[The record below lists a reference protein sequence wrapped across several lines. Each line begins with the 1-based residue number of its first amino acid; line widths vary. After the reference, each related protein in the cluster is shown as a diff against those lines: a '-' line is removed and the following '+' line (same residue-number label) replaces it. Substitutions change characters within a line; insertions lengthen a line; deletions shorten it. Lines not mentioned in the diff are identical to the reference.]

1 MSDLKSRVFMVKDF
15 VRIQDL
21 VAEYTGLGKEQ
32 NGKFMVRCP
41 FHMENNPSM
50 VVRIHNKT
58 FKCYA
63 CGVAGDVFG
72 FVMEMTGCSFYEA
85 LTSLEARAGILP
97 PTQYNSSAK
106 PFTPKSKSAANTLP
120 SNSCSS
126 APNTLPSNPGDSS
139 SGLTAS
145 FGSDSSG
152 NSTAVTSS
160 TEVISSS
167 SSGSYISDSNTADGI
182 FDTTASSDGATSS
195 PSPSGNPASG
205 SSSNTADGTALTPG
219 GASDG
224 TLFGFGDAKRVAI
237 KEELSRVMLIE
248 LNTEFLKVLGGYD
261 PQCEGL
267 LKVYVDFEVGVSPW
281 HWSYRG
287 DKLFKGMLDR
297 VVFPL
302 RDVQGVLVGFS
313 ARHKSALP
321 PPDGWGKGC
330 PKYINSA
337 GSALFKKRELLYG
350 LHRTAP
356 AIRLRG
362 FAFLVEGYK
371 DVLAMVAA
379 GFGNTAGLCGLEIT
393 EGHLDLLAGLCTRV
407 VLLTD
412 GDVRGQAA
420 VPKFEG
426 LLKGAGF
433 GVLSLSLPE
442 GEDPDSLFRQL
453 GAEGLRTLIESLLC
467 PPRLL
472 SPVLPTSN
480 SISEDSILLSV
491 SDKLISPHPVPDFR
505 TEEVVLPCLEQVK
518 PSPTTVSEPSL
529 AEAKTSF
536 GGAESLPTAVLE
548 TSLTDTKLSF
558 DGAESSPVEVS
569 ESSLTDTI
577 SSFDGTMSGSPE
589 VKPTGGEGENSGI
602 PNVAGE
608 DTAEVEPAA
617 VSEEDLLIRD
627 VDSLVASLAYV
638 ARPTEKQRMI
648 ARLSTLREQLVKVSA
663 HLNRPPSVL

>member
-41 FHMENNPSM
+41 FHGENNPSM

-85 LTSLEARAGILP
+85 LTSLEARAGITP

-106 PFTPKSKSAANTLP
+106 PFTPKSKSDDNSLP
-120 SNSCSS
+120 SNSGSS
-126 APNTLPSNPGDSS
+126 AANTLPSNPGDSS

-167 SSGSYISDSNTADGI
+167 SSGSSASTSDSNTAD
-182 FDTTASSDGATSS
+182 T
-195 PSPSGNPASG
+195 
-205 SSSNTADGTALTPG
+205 TALTPG

-248 LNTEFLKVLGGYD
+248 LNTEFLKGLGGYD

-287 DKLFKGMLDR
+287 DKFFKGMLDR

-472 SPVLPTSN
+472 SPVLPPSN
-480 SISEDSILLSV
+480 SMSEESILLSV

-505 TEEVVLPCLEQVK
+505 IEEVVLPYSEQE
-518 PSPTTVSEPSL
+518 EP
-529 AEAKTSF
+529 SF
-536 GGAESLPTAVLE
+536 GGAESLPM
-548 TSLTDTKLSF
+548 
-558 DGAESSPVEVS
+558 EVS
-569 ESSLTDTI
+569 EPSLAKAK
-577 SSFDGTMSGSPE
+577 SSFDGIESSPTE

-648 ARLSTLREQLVKVSA
+648 ARLSSLRERLVKVSA

>member
-41 FHMENNPSM
+41 FHGENNPSM
-50 VVRIHNKT
+50 VVRIHKKS

-85 LTSLEARAGILP
+85 LTSLEARAGISP

-120 SNSCSS
+120 SNSRSS
-126 APNTLPSNPGDSS
+126 DPKPAATSLPPNGSASS

-145 FGSDSSG
+145 GSPA
-152 NSTAVTSS
+152 ST
-160 TEVISSS
+160 
-167 SSGSYISDSNTADGI
+167 SDSNTGDAI
-182 FDTTASSDGATSS
+182 TDTTASSDGATSS

-205 SSSNTADGTALTPG
+205 SSSNAGDATSLTPG

-224 TLFGFGDAKRVAI
+224 TLFGFGGVKKEVK
-237 KEELSRVMLIE
+237 KEEGLSRVMLIE
-248 LNTEFLKVLGGYD
+248 LNTDFLKGLGGYD

-302 RDVQGVLVGFS
+302 RDAQGVLVGFS

-321 PPDGWGKGC
+321 PPDGWGRGC

-350 LHRTAP
+350 LHRTAK

-433 GVLSLSLPE
+433 GVLSLSLPD

-472 SPVLPTSN
+472 SPVLPPSN
-480 SISEDSILLSV
+480 SMPEESILLSV
-491 SDKLISPHPVPDFR
+491 SDKIISPHPESYFR
-505 TEEVVLPCLEQVK
+505 TEEVVLPCSEQEK
-518 PSPTTVSEPSL
+518 SS
-529 AEAKTSF
+529 
-536 GGAESLPTAVLE
+536 PTAVSE
-548 TSLTDTKLSF
+548 TSLVDTKSSF
-558 DGAESSPVEVS
+558 DGAKSIPAEVS
-569 ESSLTDTI
+569 ESSLAEAKL
-577 SSFDGTMSGSPE
+577 SFDGTVSGSPE
-589 VKPTGGEGENSGI
+589 VKPSGCDAENSGV
-602 PNVAGE
+602 PNAAGE

-663 HLNRPPSVL
+663 LLNRPPSVL

>member
-126 APNTLPSNPGDSS
+126 APTSPPNGSASS

-145 FGSDSSG
+145 GSPA
-152 NSTAVTSS
+152 ST
-160 TEVISSS
+160 
-167 SSGSYISDSNTADGI
+167 SDSNTGDAI
-182 FDTTASSDGATSS
+182 TDTTASSDGATSS

-205 SSSNTADGTALTPG
+205 SSSNAGDATSLTPG

-224 TLFGFGDAKRVAI
+224 TLFGFGGVKKEVK
-237 KEELSRVMLIE
+237 KEEGLSRVMLIE

-302 RDVQGVLVGFS
+302 RDAQGVLVGFS

-472 SPVLPTSN
+472 SPVLPPSN
-480 SISEDSILLSV
+480 SMSEESILLSV

-505 TEEVVLPCLEQVK
+505 IEEVVLPYSEQEE
-518 PSPTTVSEPSL
+518 PSFGGTESLPMEVSEPSL
-529 AEAKTSF
+529 AKA
-536 GGAESLPTAVLE
+536 
-548 TSLTDTKLSF
+548 KLSF
-558 DGAESSPVEVS
+558 DGAKSIPAEVS
-569 ESSLTDTI
+569 ESSLAEAKL
-577 SSFDGTMSGSPE
+577 SFDWIESS
-589 VKPTGGEGENSGI
+589 
-602 PNVAGE
+602 
-608 DTAEVEPAA
+608 PAA

-638 ARPTEKQRMI
+638 VRPTEKQRMI
-648 ARLSTLREQLVKVSA
+648 ARLSSLRERLVKVSVL
-663 HLNRPPSVL
+663 LNRPPSVL

>member
-1 MSDLKSRVFMVKDF
+1 
-15 VRIQDL
+15 
-21 VAEYTGLGKEQ
+21 
-32 NGKFMVRCP
+32 
-41 FHMENNPSM
+41 MENNPSM

-63 CGVAGDVFG
+63 CGVSGDVFC

-85 LTSLEARAGILP
+85 LTSLEARAGISP

-120 SNSCSS
+120 SNS
-126 APNTLPSNPGDSS
+126 GDSS

-145 FGSDSSG
+145 FGSDSSA
-152 NSTAVTSS
+152 NSTAVKSP

-167 SSGSYISDSNTADGI
+167 SSGSS
-182 FDTTASSDGATSS
+182 AST
-195 PSPSGNPASG
+195 

-224 TLFGFGDAKRVAI
+224 TLFGFGGVKKEVK
-237 KEELSRVMLIE
+237 KEEGLSRVMLIE
-248 LNTEFLKVLGGYD
+248 LNTEFLKGLGGYD

-302 RDVQGVLVGFS
+302 RDAQGVLVGFS

-350 LHRTAP
+350 LHRTAK

-433 GVLSLSLPE
+433 GVLSLSLPD

-472 SPVLPTSN
+472 SPVLPPS
-480 SISEDSILLSV
+480 SSMSEESILLSV
-491 SDKLISPHPVPDFR
+491 SDKLISPLPESYFR
-505 TEEVVLPCLEQVK
+505 TEEVVLPCSEHEK
-518 PSPTTVSEPSL
+518 SSPTAVSEPYL
-529 AEAKTSF
+529 AEAKS
-536 GGAESLPTAVLE
+536 
-548 TSLTDTKLSF
+548 SF
-558 DGAESSPVEVS
+558 DGAKSIPAEVS
-569 ESSLTDTI
+569 ESSLAEAKL
-577 SSFDGTMSGSPE
+577 SFDGTVSGSPE
-589 VKPTGGEGENSGI
+589 VKPSGCDAENSGV
-602 PNVAGE
+602 PNAAGE
-608 DTAEVEPAA
+608 DTAEVESAA

-663 HLNRPPSVL
+663 LLNRPPSVL

>member
-63 CGVAGDVFG
+63 CGVSGDVFG

-85 LTSLEARAGILP
+85 LTSLEARAGISP

-120 SNSCSS
+120 SNS
-126 APNTLPSNPGDSS
+126 GDSS

-145 FGSDSSG
+145 FGSDSSA
-152 NSTAVTSS
+152 NSTAVKSP

-167 SSGSYISDSNTADGI
+167 SSGSSISDSNTSDGI
-182 FDTTASSDGATSS
+182 SVTTAFPDGASC
-195 PSPSGNPASG
+195 GV
-205 SSSNTADGTALTPG
+205 LPG
-219 GASDG
+219 FEG
-224 TLFGFGDAKRVAI
+224 AKRVV
-237 KEELSRVMLIE
+237 KKEEELSRVMLIE
-248 LNTEFLKVLGGYD
+248 LNTEFLKGLGGYD

-302 RDVQGVLVGFS
+302 RDAQGVLVGFS

-350 LHRTAP
+350 LHRTAK

-472 SPVLPTSN
+472 SPVLSPS
-480 SISEDSILLSV
+480 SSMSEESILLSV
-491 SDKLISPHPVPDFR
+491 SDKLISPLPESYFR
-505 TEEVVLPCLEQVK
+505 TEEVVLPCSEQEK
-518 PSPTTVSEPSL
+518 SSPTAVSDPYL
-529 AEAKTSF
+529 AEAKS
-536 GGAESLPTAVLE
+536 
-548 TSLTDTKLSF
+548 SF
-558 DGAESSPVEVS
+558 DGAKSIPAEVS
-569 ESSLTDTI
+569 ESSLAEAKL
-577 SSFDGTMSGSPE
+577 SFDGIESS
-589 VKPTGGEGENSGI
+589 
-602 PNVAGE
+602 
-608 DTAEVEPAA
+608 PAA

-663 HLNRPPSVL
+663 LLNRPPSVL

>member
-1 MSDLKSRVFMVKDF
+1 MSDLKSRASKVKDT

-21 VAEYTGLGKEQ
+21 VAEYTGLGREQ

-63 CGVAGDVFG
+63 CGVSGDVFG
-72 FVMEMTGCSFYEA
+72 FVMEKTGCSFYEA
-85 LTSLEARAGILP
+85 LTSLEASAGISP
-97 PTQYNSSAK
+97 PAQYNSSAK
-106 PFTPKSKSAANTLP
+106 PLTPKSKSAANVLT
-120 SNSCSS
+120 SNSSDS
-126 APNTLPSNPGDSS
+126 SS

-145 FGSDSSG
+145 G
-152 NSTAVTSS
+152 SS
-160 TEVISSS
+160 TST
-167 SSGSYISDSNTADGI
+167 SDSNAADAI
-182 FDTTASSDGATSS
+182 ADTSASSDGATSS

-205 SSSNTADGTALTPG
+205 SSSNAADATSLTPG

-224 TLFGFGDAKRVAI
+224 TLFGFGGVKKEVK
-237 KEELSRVMLIE
+237 KEEGLSRVMLIE
-248 LNTEFLKVLGGYD
+248 LNTEFLKGLGGYD

-267 LKVYVDFEVGVSPW
+267 MKVYVDFEVGVSPW

-302 RDVQGVLVGFS
+302 RDAQGVLVGFS

-350 LHRTAP
+350 LHRTAK

-433 GVLSLSLPE
+433 GVLSLSLPD

-472 SPVLPTSN
+472 SPVLPPSN
-480 SISEDSILLSV
+480 SMSEDSVLLSV
-491 SDKLISPHPVPDFR
+491 SDKLISPLPVPDFR
-505 TEEVVLPCLEQVK
+505 TEEVVLPYIKDMK
-518 PSPTTVSEPSL
+518 P
-529 AEAKTSF
+529 
-536 GGAESLPTAVLE
+536 
-548 TSLTDTKLSF
+548 SF
-558 DGAESSPVEVS
+558 DGAKSSP
-569 ESSLTDTI
+569 
-577 SSFDGTMSGSPE
+577 
-589 VKPTGGEGENSGI
+589 
-602 PNVAGE
+602 A
-608 DTAEVEPAA
+608 AVEPAA

-663 HLNRPPSVL
+663 LLNRPPSVL

>member
-41 FHMENNPSM
+41 FHGENNPSM
-50 VVRIHNKT
+50 VVRIHKKS

-85 LTSLEARAGILP
+85 LTSLEARAGISP

-106 PFTPKSKSAANTLP
+106 PFTPKSKSAANALP
-120 SNSCSS
+120 SNS
-126 APNTLPSNPGDSS
+126 GDSS

-145 FGSDSSG
+145 FGSDSSA
-152 NSTAVTSS
+152 NSTAVKSP

-167 SSGSYISDSNTADGI
+167 SSGSSTSDSNTSDDI
-182 FDTTASSDGATSS
+182 SVTTASSDGATSS

-205 SSSNTADGTALTPG
+205 SSSNAGDATSLTPG

-224 TLFGFGDAKRVAI
+224 TLFGFGGVKKEVK
-237 KEELSRVMLIE
+237 KEEGLSRVMLIE
-248 LNTEFLKVLGGYD
+248 LNTDFLKVLGGYD

-302 RDVQGVLVGFS
+302 RDAQGVLVGFS

-350 LHRTAP
+350 LHRTAK

-472 SPVLPTSN
+472 SPVLPPSD
-480 SISEDSILLSV
+480 SMSEDSILLSV
-491 SDKLISPHPVPDFR
+491 SDKLISPLPESDFR
-505 TEEVVLPCLEQVK
+505 TEEVVLPYSEQEK
-518 PSPTTVSEPSL
+518 SSPTAVSEPYL
-529 AEAKTSF
+529 AEAKS
-536 GGAESLPTAVLE
+536 
-548 TSLTDTKLSF
+548 SF
-558 DGAESSPVEVS
+558 DGAKSIPAEVS
-569 ESSLTDTI
+569 ESSLAEAKL
-577 SSFDGTMSGSPE
+577 SFDGIESS
-589 VKPTGGEGENSGI
+589 
-602 PNVAGE
+602 
-608 DTAEVEPAA
+608 PAA

>member
-1 MSDLKSRVFMVKDF
+1 MKDC

-21 VAEYTGLGKEQ
+21 VAEYTGLGREQ

-63 CGVAGDVFG
+63 CGVSGDVFG

-85 LTSLEARAGILP
+85 LTSLEASAGITP
-97 PTQYNSSAK
+97 PAKYNSSEK
-106 PFTPKSKSAANTLP
+106 PLTPKSKFAANVLP
-120 SNSCSS
+120 S
-126 APNTLPSNPGDSS
+126 
-139 SGLTAS
+139 
-145 FGSDSSG
+145 
-152 NSTAVTSS
+152 STA
-160 TEVISSS
+160 
-167 SSGSYISDSNTADGI
+167 D
-182 FDTTASSDGATSS
+182 ATS
-195 PSPSGNPASG
+195 
-205 SSSNTADGTALTPG
+205 LTPG

-224 TLFGFGDAKRVAI
+224 TLFGFGGVKKEV
-237 KEELSRVMLIE
+237 KKEEELSRVMLIE
-248 LNTEFLKVLGGYD
+248 LNTEFLKVLGAYD

-267 LKVYVDFEVGVSPW
+267 MKVYMNFEVGVSPW

-302 RDVQGVLVGFS
+302 RDAQGVLVGFS

-350 LHRTAP
+350 LHRTAK

-412 GDVRGQAA
+412 GDGPGQAA

-433 GVLSLSLPE
+433 GVLSLSLPD

-472 SPVLPTSN
+472 SPVLSC
-480 SISEDSILLSV
+480 S
-491 SDKLISPHPVPDFR
+491 
-505 TEEVVLPCLEQVK
+505 EQVK
-518 PSPTTVSEPSL
+518 PSPEEV
-529 AEAKTSF
+529 
-536 GGAESLPTAVLE
+536 
-548 TSLTDTKLSF
+548 
-558 DGAESSPVEVS
+558 ESSP
-569 ESSLTDTI
+569 
-577 SSFDGTMSGSPE
+577 
-589 VKPTGGEGENSGI
+589 
-602 PNVAGE
+602 A
-608 DTAEVEPAA
+608 AVEPAA

-663 HLNRPPSVL
+663 LLNRPPSVL

>member
-41 FHMENNPSM
+41 FHGENNPSM
-50 VVRIHNKT
+50 VVRIHKKS

-85 LTSLEARAGILP
+85 LTSLEARAGISP

-106 PFTPKSKSAANTLP
+106 PFTPKSKSAANALP
-120 SNSCSS
+120 SNSRSS
-126 APNTLPSNPGDSS
+126 DPKPAATSLPPNGSASS

-145 FGSDSSG
+145 GSPASTSDSNTGDAITDTTASSGSDSSA
-152 NSTAVTSS
+152 NSTAVTSP

-167 SSGSYISDSNTADGI
+167 SSGSSTSTSDSNAGDAIT
-182 FDTTASSDGATSS
+182 DTTASSDGATSS
-195 PSPSGNPASG
+195 SPSGNLASG

-224 TLFGFGDAKRVAI
+224 TLFGFGDAKRVVK

-248 LNTEFLKVLGGYD
+248 LNTEFLKGLGGYD

-267 LKVYVDFEVGVSPW
+267 MKVYMDFEVGVSPW

-287 DKLFKGMLDR
+287 DKFFKGMLDR

-302 RDVQGVLVGFS
+302 RDAQGVLVGFS

-350 LHRTAP
+350 LHRTAK

-472 SPVLPTSN
+472 SPVLPPSN
-480 SISEDSILLSV
+480 SMSEDSILLSV
-491 SDKLISPHPVPDFR
+491 SDKIISP
-505 TEEVVLPCLEQVK
+505 LPE
-518 PSPTTVSEPSL
+518 SY
-529 AEAKTSF
+529 F
-536 GGAESLPTAVLE
+536 GP
-548 TSLTDTKLSF
+548 K
-558 DGAESSPVEVS
+558 
-569 ESSLTDTI
+569 
-577 SSFDGTMSGSPE
+577 
-589 VKPTGGEGENSGI
+589 
-602 PNVAGE
+602 
-608 DTAEVEPAA
+608 
-617 VSEEDLLIRD
+617 
-627 VDSLVASLAYV
+627 
-638 ARPTEKQRMI
+638 
-648 ARLSTLREQLVKVSA
+648 RLFY
-663 HLNRPPSVL
+663 PI

>member
-63 CGVAGDVFG
+63 CGVSGDVFG

-85 LTSLEARAGILP
+85 LTSLEARAGITP

-120 SNSCSS
+120 SNSRSS
-126 APNTLPSNPGDSS
+126 DPKPAATSLPPNGSASS

-145 FGSDSSG
+145 GSPA
-152 NSTAVTSS
+152 ST
-160 TEVISSS
+160 
-167 SSGSYISDSNTADGI
+167 SDSNTGDAI
-182 FDTTASSDGATSS
+182 TDTTASSDGATSS
-195 PSPSGNPASG
+195 PSPSGNSASG
-205 SSSNTADGTALTPG
+205 SSSNAGDATSLTPG

-224 TLFGFGDAKRVAI
+224 TLFGFGGVKKEVK
-237 KEELSRVMLIE
+237 KEEGLSRVMLIE
-248 LNTEFLKVLGGYD
+248 LNTEFLKGLGGYD

-302 RDVQGVLVGFS
+302 RDAQGVLVGFS

-321 PPDGWGKGC
+321 PPDGWGRGC

-350 LHRTAP
+350 LHRTAK

-412 GDVRGQAA
+412 GDGPGQAA

-433 GVLSLSLPE
+433 GVLSLSLPD

-472 SPVLPTSN
+472 SPVLPPSN
-480 SISEDSILLSV
+480 SMSEDSILLSV
-491 SDKLISPHPVPDFR
+491 SDKLISPLPESYFR
-505 TEEVVLPCLEQVK
+505 TEEAVLPCSEQEK
-518 PSPTTVSEPSL
+518 SSPTAVSEPYL
-529 AEAKTSF
+529 AEAKS
-536 GGAESLPTAVLE
+536 
-548 TSLTDTKLSF
+548 SF
-558 DGAESSPVEVS
+558 DGAKS
-569 ESSLTDTI
+569 
-577 SSFDGTMSGSPE
+577 
-589 VKPTGGEGENSGI
+589 I
-602 PNVAGE
+602 P
-608 DTAEVEPAA
+608 AEVEPAA

-663 HLNRPPSVL
+663 LLNRPPSVL

>member
-1 MSDLKSRVFMVKDF
+1 MVKDF

-63 CGVAGDVFG
+63 CGVSGDVFG

-85 LTSLEARAGILP
+85 LTSLEARAGISP

-106 PFTPKSKSAANTLP
+106 PLTPKSKSAANALP
-120 SNSCSS
+120 SNSGSS
-126 APNTLPSNPGDSS
+126 AANTLPSNPGDSS

-205 SSSNTADGTALTPG
+205 SSSNAGDATSLTPG

-224 TLFGFGDAKRVAI
+224 TLFGFGGVKKEVK
-237 KEELSRVMLIE
+237 KEEGLSRVMLIE
-248 LNTEFLKVLGGYD
+248 LNTDFLKVLGGYD

-412 GDVRGQAA
+412 GDGPGQAA

-426 LLKGAGF
+426 VLKGAGF

-472 SPVLPTSN
+472 SPVLPPSN
-480 SISEDSILLSV
+480 SMSEESILLSV

-505 TEEVVLPCLEQVK
+505 IEEVVLPCQEPVK

-648 ARLSTLREQLVKVSA
+648 ARLSSLRERLVKVSA

>member
-1 MSDLKSRVFMVKDF
+1 MVKDF

-63 CGVAGDVFG
+63 CGVSGDVFG

-85 LTSLEARAGILP
+85 LTSLEARAGISP

-120 SNSCSS
+120 SNS
-126 APNTLPSNPGDSS
+126 GDSS

-145 FGSDSSG
+145 FGSDSSA
-152 NSTAVTSS
+152 NSTAVKSP

-167 SSGSYISDSNTADGI
+167 SSGSSISDSNTSDGI
-182 FDTTASSDGATSS
+182 SDTTASSDGATSS

-205 SSSNTADGTALTPG
+205 SSSNAGDATALTPG

-224 TLFGFGDAKRVAI
+224 TLFGFGGVKKEVK
-237 KEELSRVMLIE
+237 KEEGLSRVMLIE
-248 LNTEFLKVLGGYD
+248 LNTEFLKGLGGYD

-302 RDVQGVLVGFS
+302 RDAQGVLVGFS

-350 LHRTAP
+350 LHRTAK

-433 GVLSLSLPE
+433 GVLSLSLPD

-472 SPVLPTSN
+472 SPVLPPSN
-480 SISEDSILLSV
+480 SMSEDSILLSV
-491 SDKLISPHPVPDFR
+491 SDKLISPLPESYFR
-505 TEEVVLPCLEQVK
+505 TEEVVLPCSEQEK
-518 PSPTTVSEPSL
+518 SSPTAVSEPYL
-529 AEAKTSF
+529 AEA
-536 GGAESLPTAVLE
+536 
-548 TSLTDTKLSF
+548 KLSF
-558 DGAESSPVEVS
+558 DGIESS
-569 ESSLTDTI
+569 
-577 SSFDGTMSGSPE
+577 
-589 VKPTGGEGENSGI
+589 
-602 PNVAGE
+602 
-608 DTAEVEPAA
+608 PAA

-648 ARLSTLREQLVKVSA
+648 ARLSTLRERLVKVSVL
-663 HLNRPPSVL
+663 LNRPPSVL

>member
-85 LTSLEARAGILP
+85 LTSLEARAGISP

-106 PFTPKSKSAANTLP
+106 PFTPKSKSDDNSLP
-120 SNSCSS
+120 SN
-126 APNTLPSNPGDSS
+126 TGD
-139 SGLTAS
+139 
-145 FGSDSSG
+145 
-152 NSTAVTSS
+152 
-160 TEVISSS
+160 
-167 SSGSYISDSNTADGI
+167 
-182 FDTTASSDGATSS
+182 ATS
-195 PSPSGNPASG
+195 
-205 SSSNTADGTALTPG
+205 LTPG

-224 TLFGFGDAKRVAI
+224 TLFGFGGVKKEVK
-237 KEELSRVMLIE
+237 KEEGLSRVMLIE

-302 RDVQGVLVGFS
+302 RDAQGVLVGFS

-350 LHRTAP
+350 LHRTAK

-433 GVLSLSLPE
+433 GVLSLSLPD

-472 SPVLPTSN
+472 SPVLPPSN
-480 SISEDSILLSV
+480 SMPEDSILLSV
-491 SDKLISPHPVPDFR
+491 SDKLISPLPESYFR
-505 TEEVVLPCLEQVK
+505 TEEVVLPCSEQEK
-518 PSPTTVSEPSL
+518 SSPTAVSEPYL
-529 AEAKTSF
+529 AEAK
-536 GGAESLPTAVLE
+536 
-548 TSLTDTKLSF
+548 LSF
-558 DGAESSPVEVS
+558 DWIESS
-569 ESSLTDTI
+569 
-577 SSFDGTMSGSPE
+577 
-589 VKPTGGEGENSGI
+589 
-602 PNVAGE
+602 
-608 DTAEVEPAA
+608 PAA

>member
-1 MSDLKSRVFMVKDF
+1 MSDLKSRASKVKDS

-21 VAEYTGLGKEQ
+21 VAEYTGLGREQ

-63 CGVAGDVFG
+63 CGVSGDVFG

-85 LTSLEARAGILP
+85 LTSLEASAGISP
-97 PTQYNSSAK
+97 PAQYNSSAE
-106 PFTPKSKSAANTLP
+106 PFTPKSKSAANVLT
-120 SNSCSS
+120 SN
-126 APNTLPSNPGDSS
+126 
-139 SGLTAS
+139 
-145 FGSDSSG
+145 FR
-152 NSTAVTSS
+152 
-160 TEVISSS
+160 
-167 SSGSYISDSNTADGI
+167 
-182 FDTTASSDGATSS
+182 SSDPKPAATSLPPNGSASS

-205 SSSNTADGTALTPG
+205 SSSNTADAMALTPD
-219 GASDG
+219 GASNG
-224 TLFGFGDAKRVAI
+224 VLPGFEGAKRVVK
-237 KEELSRVMLIE
+237 KEEGLSRVMLIE
-248 LNTEFLKVLGGYD
+248 LNTEFLKGLGGYD

-302 RDVQGVLVGFS
+302 RDAQGVLVGFS

-350 LHRTAP
+350 LHRTAK

-433 GVLSLSLPE
+433 GVLSLSLPD

-472 SPVLPTSN
+472 SPVLSPSN
-480 SISEDSILLSV
+480 SMSEDSVLLSV
-491 SDKLISPHPVPDFR
+491 SDKLISPHPAPDFR
-505 TEEVVLPCLEQVK
+505 TEEVVLPCSEQEK
-518 PSPTTVSEPSL
+518 PSSE
-529 AEAKTSF
+529 E
-536 GGAESLPTAVLE
+536 V
-548 TSLTDTKLSF
+548 
-558 DGAESSPVEVS
+558 ESSP
-569 ESSLTDTI
+569 
-577 SSFDGTMSGSPE
+577 
-589 VKPTGGEGENSGI
+589 
-602 PNVAGE
+602 A
-608 DTAEVEPAA
+608 AVEPAV

-663 HLNRPPSVL
+663 LLNRPPSVL

>member
-63 CGVAGDVFG
+63 CGVSGDVFG

-85 LTSLEARAGILP
+85 LTSLEARAGISP

-120 SNSCSS
+120 SNSRSS
-126 APNTLPSNPGDSS
+126 DPKPAATSLPPNGSASS

-145 FGSDSSG
+145 GSPA
-152 NSTAVTSS
+152 ST
-160 TEVISSS
+160 
-167 SSGSYISDSNTADGI
+167 SDSNTGDAI
-182 FDTTASSDGATSS
+182 TDTTASSDGATSS

-205 SSSNTADGTALTPG
+205 SSSNTSDGISVTTAFPD
-219 GASDG
+219 GASCG
-224 TLFGFGDAKRVAI
+224 VLPGFEGAKRVV
-237 KEELSRVMLIE
+237 KKEEELSRVMLIE
-248 LNTEFLKVLGGYD
+248 LNTEFLKGLGGYD

-267 LKVYVDFEVGVSPW
+267 IKVYVDFEVGVSPW

-302 RDVQGVLVGFS
+302 RDAQGVLVGFS

-350 LHRTAP
+350 LHRTAK

-433 GVLSLSLPE
+433 GVLSLSLPD

-472 SPVLPTSN
+472 SPVLPPSN
-480 SISEDSILLSV
+480 SMPEDSILLSV
-491 SDKLISPHPVPDFR
+491 SDKLISPLPVPDFK
-505 TEEVVLPCLEQVK
+505 TEEVVLPYSEQEK
-518 PSPTTVSEPSL
+518 SSPTTVSEPYL
-529 AEAKTSF
+529 AEAK
-536 GGAESLPTAVLE
+536 
-548 TSLTDTKLSF
+548 
-558 DGAESSPVEVS
+558 
-569 ESSLTDTI
+569 
-577 SSFDGTMSGSPE
+577 SSFDGIESS
-589 VKPTGGEGENSGI
+589 
-602 PNVAGE
+602 
-608 DTAEVEPAA
+608 PAA

-663 HLNRPPSVL
+663 LLNRPPSVL

>member
-1 MSDLKSRVFMVKDF
+1 MSDLKSRASKVKEC

-126 APNTLPSNPGDSS
+126 APTSPPN
-139 SGLTAS
+139 
-145 FGSDSSG
+145 GS
-152 NSTAVTSS
+152 
-160 TEVISSS
+160 
-167 SSGSYISDSNTADGI
+167 
-182 FDTTASSDGATSS
+182 TSS

-205 SSSNTADGTALTPG
+205 SSSNAGDATSLTPG

-224 TLFGFGDAKRVAI
+224 TLFGFGGVKKEVK
-237 KEELSRVMLIE
+237 KEEGLSRVMLIE

-302 RDVQGVLVGFS
+302 RDAQGVLVGFS

-350 LHRTAP
+350 LHRTAK

-433 GVLSLSLPE
+433 GVLSLSLPD

-472 SPVLPTSN
+472 SPVLPPSN
-480 SISEDSILLSV
+480 SMSEDSILLSV
-491 SDKLISPHPVPDFR
+491 SDKIISPLPVPDFR
-505 TEEVVLPCLEQVK
+505 TEEVVLPCSEQEE
-518 PSPTTVSEPSL
+518 PSFGGAESLPMEVSEPSL
-529 AEAKTSF
+529 AKAKLSF

-589 VKPTGGEGENSGI
+589 VKPTGGEGENSGV
-602 PNVAGE
+602 PNVAGEDTE

-648 ARLSTLREQLVKVSA
+648 ARLSSLRERLVKVSA

>member
-106 PFTPKSKSAANTLP
+106 PFTPKSKSAANALP

-126 APNTLPSNPGDSS
+126 APTSPPN
-139 SGLTAS
+139 
-145 FGSDSSG
+145 GS
-152 NSTAVTSS
+152 A
-160 TEVISSS
+160 
-167 SSGSYISDSNTADGI
+167 
-182 FDTTASSDGATSS
+182 SS

-205 SSSNTADGTALTPG
+205 SSSNAGDATSLTPG

-224 TLFGFGDAKRVAI
+224 TLFGFGGVKKEVK
-237 KEELSRVMLIE
+237 KEEGLSRVMLIE

-302 RDVQGVLVGFS
+302 RDAQGVLVGFS

-350 LHRTAP
+350 LHRTAK

-433 GVLSLSLPE
+433 GVLSLSLPD

-472 SPVLPTSN
+472 SPVLPPSN
-480 SISEDSILLSV
+480 SMSEESILLSV
-491 SDKLISPHPVPDFR
+491 SDKIISPHPVPDFR
-505 TEEVVLPCLEQVK
+505 IEEVVLPYSEQEE
-518 PSPTTVSEPSL
+518 PSFGGAESLPMEVSEPSL
-529 AEAKTSF
+529 AKAKLSF
-536 GGAESLPTAVLE
+536 DGAESLPTAVLE

-617 VSEEDLLIRD
+617 VSDIVSGCRD
-627 VDSLVASLAYV
+627 V
-638 ARPTEKQRMI
+638 
-648 ARLSTLREQLVKVSA
+648 
-663 HLNRPPSVL
+663 

>member
-41 FHMENNPSM
+41 FHGENNPSM
-50 VVRIHNKT
+50 VVRIHKKS

-85 LTSLEARAGILP
+85 LTSLEARAGISP

-120 SNSCSS
+120 SNS
-126 APNTLPSNPGDSS
+126 GDSS

-145 FGSDSSG
+145 FGSDSSA
-152 NSTAVTSS
+152 NSTAVKSP

-167 SSGSYISDSNTADGI
+167 SSGSSTSDSNTSDGI
-182 FDTTASSDGATSS
+182 SVTTAFPDGATSS

-205 SSSNTADGTALTPG
+205 SSFNAGDATSLTPG

-224 TLFGFGDAKRVAI
+224 TLFGFGGVKKEVK
-237 KEELSRVMLIE
+237 KEEGLSRVMLIE
-248 LNTEFLKVLGGYD
+248 LNTEFLKGLGGYD

-302 RDVQGVLVGFS
+302 RDAQGVLVGFS

-350 LHRTAP
+350 LHRTAK

-433 GVLSLSLPE
+433 GVLSLSLPD

-472 SPVLPTSN
+472 SPVLPPS
-480 SISEDSILLSV
+480 SSMSEESILLSV
-491 SDKLISPHPVPDFR
+491 SDKLISPLPESYFR
-505 TEEVVLPCLEQVK
+505 TEEVVLPCSEQEK
-518 PSPTTVSEPSL
+518 SSPTAVSEPYL
-529 AEAKTSF
+529 AEA
-536 GGAESLPTAVLE
+536 
-548 TSLTDTKLSF
+548 KLSF
-558 DGAESSPVEVS
+558 DGIESS
-569 ESSLTDTI
+569 
-577 SSFDGTMSGSPE
+577 
-589 VKPTGGEGENSGI
+589 
-602 PNVAGE
+602 
-608 DTAEVEPAA
+608 PAA

-663 HLNRPPSVL
+663 LLNRPPSVL

>member
-41 FHMENNPSM
+41 FHGENNPSM
-50 VVRIHNKT
+50 VVRIHKKS

-63 CGVAGDVFG
+63 CGVSGDVFG

-120 SNSCSS
+120 SNSRSS
-126 APNTLPSNPGDSS
+126 DPKPAATSLPPNGSASS

-145 FGSDSSG
+145 GSPA
-152 NSTAVTSS
+152 ST
-160 TEVISSS
+160 
-167 SSGSYISDSNTADGI
+167 SDSNTGDAI
-182 FDTTASSDGATSS
+182 TDTTASSDGATSS

-205 SSSNTADGTALTPG
+205 SSSNAGDATSLTPG

-224 TLFGFGDAKRVAI
+224 TLFGFGDAKRVVK

-248 LNTEFLKVLGGYD
+248 LNTDFLKVLGGYD

-302 RDVQGVLVGFS
+302 RDAQGVLVGFS

-350 LHRTAP
+350 LHRTAK

-472 SPVLPTSN
+472 SPVLPPSN
-480 SISEDSILLSV
+480 SMSEDSVLLSV
-491 SDKLISPHPVPDFR
+491 SDKLISPLPESYFR
-505 TEEVVLPCLEQVK
+505 TEEVVLPCSEQEE
-518 PSPTTVSEPSL
+518 PSFGGAESLPMEVSEPSL

-536 GGAESLPTAVLE
+536 GGAES
-548 TSLTDTKLSF
+548 
-558 DGAESSPVEVS
+558 SPV
-569 ESSLTDTI
+569 
-577 SSFDGTMSGSPE
+577 
-589 VKPTGGEGENSGI
+589 
-602 PNVAGE
+602 
-608 DTAEVEPAA
+608 A

-663 HLNRPPSVL
+663 LLNRPPSVL

>member
-41 FHMENNPSM
+41 FHGENNPSM
-50 VVRIHNKT
+50 VVRIHKKS

-85 LTSLEARAGILP
+85 LTSLEARAGISP

-120 SNSCSS
+120 SNSRSS
-126 APNTLPSNPGDSS
+126 DPKPAATSLPPNGSASS

-145 FGSDSSG
+145 GSPA
-152 NSTAVTSS
+152 ST
-160 TEVISSS
+160 
-167 SSGSYISDSNTADGI
+167 SDSNTGDAI
-182 FDTTASSDGATSS
+182 TDTTASSDGATSS

-224 TLFGFGDAKRVAI
+224 TLFGFGGVKKEVK
-237 KEELSRVMLIE
+237 KEEGLSRVMLIE

-302 RDVQGVLVGFS
+302 RDAQGVLVGFS

-350 LHRTAP
+350 LHRTAK

-433 GVLSLSLPE
+433 GVLSLSLPD

-472 SPVLPTSN
+472 SPVLSPSN
-480 SISEDSILLSV
+480 SMPEDSILLSV
-491 SDKLISPHPVPDFR
+491 SDKLISPLPESYFR
-505 TEEVVLPCLEQVK
+505 TEEVVLPCSEQEK
-518 PSPTTVSEPSL
+518 SSPTAVSEPYL
-529 AEAKTSF
+529 AEA
-536 GGAESLPTAVLE
+536 
-548 TSLTDTKLSF
+548 KLSF
-558 DGAESSPVEVS
+558 DGIESS
-569 ESSLTDTI
+569 
-577 SSFDGTMSGSPE
+577 
-589 VKPTGGEGENSGI
+589 
-602 PNVAGE
+602 
-608 DTAEVEPAA
+608 PAA

-663 HLNRPPSVL
+663 LLNRPPSVL

>member
-41 FHMENNPSM
+41 FHGENNPSM
-50 VVRIHNKT
+50 VVRIHKKS

-85 LTSLEARAGILP
+85 LTSLEARAGISP

-120 SNSCSS
+120 SNSRSS
-126 APNTLPSNPGDSS
+126 DPKPAATSLPPNGSASS

-182 FDTTASSDGATSS
+182 SDTTASSDGATSS

-205 SSSNTADGTALTPG
+205 SSSNAGDATSLTPG

-224 TLFGFGDAKRVAI
+224 TLFGFGGVKKEVK
-237 KEELSRVMLIE
+237 KEEGLSRVMLIE
-248 LNTEFLKVLGGYD
+248 LNTDFLKVLGGYD

-302 RDVQGVLVGFS
+302 RDAQGVLVGFS

-321 PPDGWGKGC
+321 PPDGWGRGC

-350 LHRTAP
+350 LHRTAK

-412 GDVRGQAA
+412 GDGPGQAA

-433 GVLSLSLPE
+433 GVLSLSLPD

-472 SPVLPTSN
+472 SPVLPPSN
-480 SISEDSILLSV
+480 SMSEDSVLLSV
-491 SDKLISPHPVPDFR
+491 SDKLISPLPVPDFR
-505 TEEVVLPCLEQVK
+505 TEEVVLPCSEQEK
-518 PSPTTVSEPSL
+518 SS
-529 AEAKTSF
+529 
-536 GGAESLPTAVLE
+536 PTAVSE
-548 TSLTDTKLSF
+548 TSLVDTKSSF
-558 DGAESSPVEVS
+558 DGAKSIPAEVS
-569 ESSLTDTI
+569 ESSLAEAKL
-577 SSFDGTMSGSPE
+577 SFDGTVSGSPE
-589 VKPTGGEGENSGI
+589 VKPSGCDAENSGV
-602 PNVAGE
+602 PNAAGE

-663 HLNRPPSVL
+663 LLNRPPSVL

>member
-41 FHMENNPSM
+41 FHGENNPSM
-50 VVRIHNKT
+50 VVRIHKKS

-85 LTSLEARAGILP
+85 LTSLEARAGISP
-97 PTQYNSSAK
+97 PAQYNSSAK
-106 PFTPKSKSAANTLP
+106 PFTPKSKSAANALP

-126 APNTLPSNPGDSS
+126 APTSPPNGSASS

-160 TEVISSS
+160 TEVISSTS
-167 SSGSYISDSNTADGI
+167 SVSSISDSNTFDGI
-182 FDTTASSDGATSS
+182 FDITASSDGATSS

-205 SSSNTADGTALTPG
+205 SSSNAGDATSLTPG

-224 TLFGFGDAKRVAI
+224 TLFGFGGVKKEV
-237 KEELSRVMLIE
+237 KKEEELSRVMLIE

-267 LKVYVDFEVGVSPW
+267 LKVYLDFEVGVSPW

-350 LHRTAP
+350 LHRTAK

-412 GDVRGQAA
+412 GDGPGQAA
-420 VPKFEG
+420 VPKFER

-433 GVLSLSLPE
+433 GVLSLSLPD

-472 SPVLPTSN
+472 SPVLPPSN
-480 SISEDSILLSV
+480 SMPEDSILLSV
-491 SDKLISPHPVPDFR
+491 SDKIISPHPVPDFR
-505 TEEVVLPCLEQVK
+505 IEEVVLPYSEQEK
-518 PSPTTVSEPSL
+518 SSPTAVSEPYL
-529 AEAKTSF
+529 AEAKS
-536 GGAESLPTAVLE
+536 
-548 TSLTDTKLSF
+548 SF
-558 DGAESSPVEVS
+558 DGAKS
-569 ESSLTDTI
+569 
-577 SSFDGTMSGSPE
+577 
-589 VKPTGGEGENSGI
+589 I
-602 PNVAGE
+602 P
-608 DTAEVEPAA
+608 AE

-648 ARLSTLREQLVKVSA
+648 ARLSSLRERLVKVSA

>member
-63 CGVAGDVFG
+63 CGVSGDVFG

-85 LTSLEARAGILP
+85 LTSLEARAGISP

-106 PFTPKSKSAANTLP
+106 PFTPKSKSDDNSLP
-120 SNSCSS
+120 SNSGSS
-126 APNTLPSNPGDSS
+126 AATSPPN
-139 SGLTAS
+139 
-145 FGSDSSG
+145 GS
-152 NSTAVTSS
+152 
-160 TEVISSS
+160 
-167 SSGSYISDSNTADGI
+167 
-182 FDTTASSDGATSS
+182 ASSDGATSS

-205 SSSNTADGTALTPG
+205 SSSNAGDATSLTPG

-224 TLFGFGDAKRVAI
+224 TLFGFGGVKKEVK
-237 KEELSRVMLIE
+237 KEEGLSRVMLIE

-302 RDVQGVLVGFS
+302 RDAQGVLVGFS

-433 GVLSLSLPE
+433 GVLSLSLPD

-472 SPVLPTSN
+472 SPVLPPS
-480 SISEDSILLSV
+480 SSMPEDSILLSV

-505 TEEVVLPCLEQVK
+505 IEEVVLPYSEQE
-518 PSPTTVSEPSL
+518 EP
-529 AEAKTSF
+529 SF
-536 GGAESLPTAVLE
+536 GGAESLPMEVSE
-548 TSLTDTKLSF
+548 PSLAKAKLSF
-558 DGAESSPVEVS
+558 DGAKSIPAEVS
-569 ESSLTDTI
+569 ESSLAEAKL
-577 SSFDGTMSGSPE
+577 SFDWIESS
-589 VKPTGGEGENSGI
+589 
-602 PNVAGE
+602 
-608 DTAEVEPAA
+608 PAA

-638 ARPTEKQRMI
+638 ARPTEKQRMS
-648 ARLSTLREQLVKVSA
+648 ARLSSLRERLVKVSA

>member
-63 CGVAGDVFG
+63 CGVSGDVFG

-85 LTSLEARAGILP
+85 LTSLEARAGISP

-106 PFTPKSKSAANTLP
+106 PFTPKSKSAANALT

-126 APNTLPSNPGDSS
+126 APTSPPNGSASS

-145 FGSDSSG
+145 GSPA
-152 NSTAVTSS
+152 ST
-160 TEVISSS
+160 
-167 SSGSYISDSNTADGI
+167 SDSNTGDAI
-182 FDTTASSDGATSS
+182 TDTTASSDGATSS
-195 PSPSGNPASG
+195 PSPSGNPAFG
-205 SSSNTADGTALTPG
+205 SSSNTADGTALTLG

-224 TLFGFGDAKRVAI
+224 TLFGFGGVKKEVK
-237 KEELSRVMLIE
+237 KEEGLSRVMLIE
-248 LNTEFLKVLGGYD
+248 LNTEFLKGLGGYD

-302 RDVQGVLVGFS
+302 RDAQGVLVGFS

-472 SPVLPTSN
+472 SPVLPPSN

-491 SDKLISPHPVPDFR
+491 SDKIISPHPVPDFR
-505 TEEVVLPCLEQVK
+505 TEEVGLPCQEPVK

-529 AEAKTSF
+529 AEAKS
-536 GGAESLPTAVLE
+536 
-548 TSLTDTKLSF
+548 SF
-558 DGAESSPVEVS
+558 DGAK
-569 ESSLTDTI
+569 SL
-577 SSFDGTMSGSPE
+577 P
-589 VKPTGGEGENSGI
+589 
-602 PNVAGE
+602 
-608 DTAEVEPAA
+608 AE

>member
-85 LTSLEARAGILP
+85 LTSLEARAGISA

-120 SNSCSS
+120 SNSGSS
-126 APNTLPSNPGDSS
+126 AANTLPSNPGDSS

-224 TLFGFGDAKRVAI
+224 TLFGFGDAKREVK

-248 LNTEFLKVLGGYD
+248 LNTDFLKVLGGYD

-267 LKVYVDFEVGVSPW
+267 LKVYVDFEVGGSPW

-433 GVLSLSLPE
+433 GVLSLSLPD

-472 SPVLPTSN
+472 SPVLPPSN
-480 SISEDSILLSV
+480 SMSEDSILLSV
-491 SDKLISPHPVPDFR
+491 SDKLISPSPVPEFR
-505 TEEVVLPCLEQVK
+505 TEEVVLPYSEQEK
-518 PSPTTVSEPSL
+518 SSPTAVSEPYL
-529 AEAKTSF
+529 AEAKS
-536 GGAESLPTAVLE
+536 
-548 TSLTDTKLSF
+548 SF
-558 DGAESSPVEVS
+558 DGAKSIPAEVS
-569 ESSLTDTI
+569 ESSLAEAKL
-577 SSFDGTMSGSPE
+577 SFDGIESS
-589 VKPTGGEGENSGI
+589 
-602 PNVAGE
+602 
-608 DTAEVEPAA
+608 PAA

-663 HLNRPPSVL
+663 LLNRPPSVL

>member
-41 FHMENNPSM
+41 FHGENNPSM

-85 LTSLEARAGILP
+85 LTSLEARAGITP

-106 PFTPKSKSAANTLP
+106 PFTPKSKSAANALP
-120 SNSCSS
+120 SNSRSS
-126 APNTLPSNPGDSS
+126 DPKPAATSLPPNGSASS

-152 NSTAVTSS
+152 NSTAVASP

-167 SSGSYISDSNTADGI
+167 SSGSSASTSDSNTGDGI
-182 FDTTASSDGATSS
+182 SVA
-195 PSPSGNPASG
+195 
-205 SSSNTADGTALTPG
+205 TALTPG

-224 TLFGFGDAKRVAI
+224 TLFGFGDAKREVK

-248 LNTEFLKVLGGYD
+248 LNTDFLKVLGGYD

-412 GDVRGQAA
+412 GDGPGQAA

-433 GVLSLSLPE
+433 GVLSLSLPD

-472 SPVLPTSN
+472 SPVLPPS
-480 SISEDSILLSV
+480 SSMSEESILLSV

-505 TEEVVLPCLEQVK
+505 IEEVVLPYSEQE
-518 PSPTTVSEPSL
+518 EP
-529 AEAKTSF
+529 SF
-536 GGAESLPTAVLE
+536 GGAESLPMEVSE
-548 TSLTDTKLSF
+548 PSLAKAKLSF
-558 DGAESSPVEVS
+558 DGAKSIPAEVS
-569 ESSLTDTI
+569 ESSLAEAKL
-577 SSFDGTMSGSPE
+577 SFDWIESS
-589 VKPTGGEGENSGI
+589 
-602 PNVAGE
+602 
-608 DTAEVEPAA
+608 PAA

-663 HLNRPPSVL
+663 LLNRPPSVL

>member
-41 FHMENNPSM
+41 FHGENNPSM

-126 APNTLPSNPGDSS
+126 APTSPPN
-139 SGLTAS
+139 
-145 FGSDSSG
+145 GS
-152 NSTAVTSS
+152 
-160 TEVISSS
+160 
-167 SSGSYISDSNTADGI
+167 
-182 FDTTASSDGATSS
+182 ASSDGATSS

-224 TLFGFGDAKRVAI
+224 TLFGFGGVKKEV
-237 KEELSRVMLIE
+237 KKEEELSRVMLIE

-302 RDVQGVLVGFS
+302 RDAQGVLVGFS

-412 GDVRGQAA
+412 GDGPGQAA

-472 SPVLPTSN
+472 SPVLPPSN
-480 SISEDSILLSV
+480 SMSEESILLSV

-505 TEEVVLPCLEQVK
+505 TEEVVLPYSEQE
-518 PSPTTVSEPSL
+518 EP
-529 AEAKTSF
+529 SF
-536 GGAESLPTAVLE
+536 GGAESLPMEVSE
-548 TSLTDTKLSF
+548 PSLAKAKLSF
-558 DGAESSPVEVS
+558 DGAKSIPAEVS
-569 ESSLTDTI
+569 ESSLAEAKL
-577 SSFDGTMSGSPE
+577 SFDGAKS
-589 VKPTGGEGENSGI
+589 I
-602 PNVAGE
+602 P
-608 DTAEVEPAA
+608 AE

-648 ARLSTLREQLVKVSA
+648 ARLSTLREQLEAASA
-663 HLNRPPSVL
+663 LLNRPPSVL

>member
-63 CGVAGDVFG
+63 CGVSGDVFG

-85 LTSLEARAGILP
+85 LTSLEARAGISP

-106 PFTPKSKSAANTLP
+106 PFTPKSKSAANALT
-120 SNSCSS
+120 SNSGSS
-126 APNTLPSNPGDSS
+126 AANTLPSNPGDSS

-145 FGSDSSG
+145 FGSDSSA
-152 NSTAVTSS
+152 NSTAVKSP

-167 SSGSYISDSNTADGI
+167 SSGSSISDSNTSDGI
-182 FDTTASSDGATSS
+182 SVTTAFPDGASC
-195 PSPSGNPASG
+195 GV
-205 SSSNTADGTALTPG
+205 LPG
-219 GASDG
+219 FEG
-224 TLFGFGDAKRVAI
+224 AKRVVK
-237 KEELSRVMLIE
+237 KEEGLSRVMLIE
-248 LNTEFLKVLGGYD
+248 LNTDFLKVLGGYD
-261 PQCEGL
+261 PQCEGM

-302 RDVQGVLVGFS
+302 RDAQGVLVGFS

-412 GDVRGQAA
+412 GDGPGQAA

-472 SPVLPTSN
+472 SPVLPPFN
-480 SISEDSILLSV
+480 SMSEESILLSV
-491 SDKLISPHPVPDFR
+491 SDKIISPLPVPDIR
-505 TEEVVLPCLEQVK
+505 TEEVVLPYIKEMK
-518 PSPTTVSEPSL
+518 PSFDGAESLPMEVSEPSL
-529 AEAKTSF
+529 AKA
-536 GGAESLPTAVLE
+536 
-548 TSLTDTKLSF
+548 KLSF
-558 DGAESSPVEVS
+558 DGAESSP
-569 ESSLTDTI
+569 
-577 SSFDGTMSGSPE
+577 
-589 VKPTGGEGENSGI
+589 
-602 PNVAGE
+602 A
-608 DTAEVEPAA
+608 AVEPAA

-648 ARLSTLREQLVKVSA
+648 ARLSSLRERLVKVSVL
-663 HLNRPPSVL
+663 LNRPPSVL

>member
-1 MSDLKSRVFMVKDF
+1 MSDLKNRATKVKDF

-50 VVRIHNKT
+50 VVRIHKKS

-85 LTSLEARAGILP
+85 LTSLEARAGISP

-120 SNSCSS
+120 SNSRSS
-126 APNTLPSNPGDSS
+126 DPKPAATSLPPNGSASS

-145 FGSDSSG
+145 GSPA
-152 NSTAVTSS
+152 ST
-160 TEVISSS
+160 
-167 SSGSYISDSNTADGI
+167 SDSNTGDAI
-182 FDTTASSDGATSS
+182 TDTTASSDGATSS

-205 SSSNTADGTALTPG
+205 SSSNAGDATALTPG

-224 TLFGFGDAKRVAI
+224 TLFGFGDAKRVVK

-248 LNTEFLKVLGGYD
+248 LNTDFLKGLGGYD

-302 RDVQGVLVGFS
+302 RDAQGVLVGFS

-350 LHRTAP
+350 LHRTAK

-433 GVLSLSLPE
+433 GVLSLSLPD

-453 GAEGLRTLIESLLC
+453 GAEGLRILIESLLC

-472 SPVLPTSN
+472 SPVLPPS
-480 SISEDSILLSV
+480 SSMSEESILLSV
-491 SDKLISPHPVPDFR
+491 SDKLISPLPESYFR
-505 TEEVVLPCLEQVK
+505 TEEVVLPCSEQEK
-518 PSPTTVSEPSL
+518 SSPTAVSEPYL
-529 AEAKTSF
+529 AEAKS
-536 GGAESLPTAVLE
+536 
-548 TSLTDTKLSF
+548 SF
-558 DGAESSPVEVS
+558 DGAKS
-569 ESSLTDTI
+569 
-577 SSFDGTMSGSPE
+577 
-589 VKPTGGEGENSGI
+589 I
-602 PNVAGE
+602 PA
-608 DTAEVEPAA
+608 AVEPAA

-648 ARLSTLREQLVKVSA
+648 ARLSTLREQLLKVSA

>member
-85 LTSLEARAGILP
+85 LTSLEARAGISP

-120 SNSCSS
+120 SNSRSS
-126 APNTLPSNPGDSS
+126 DPKPAATSLPPNGSASS

-145 FGSDSSG
+145 GSPA
-152 NSTAVTSS
+152 ST
-160 TEVISSS
+160 
-167 SSGSYISDSNTADGI
+167 SDSNTGDAI
-182 FDTTASSDGATSS
+182 TDTTASSDGATSS

-205 SSSNTADGTALTPG
+205 SSSNTADATSLTPG

-224 TLFGFGDAKRVAI
+224 TLFGFGGVKKEVK
-237 KEELSRVMLIE
+237 KEEGLSRVMLIE

-302 RDVQGVLVGFS
+302 RDAQGVLVGFS

-350 LHRTAP
+350 LHRTAK

-433 GVLSLSLPE
+433 GVLSLSLPD

-472 SPVLPTSN
+472 SPVLPPSN
-480 SISEDSILLSV
+480 SMSEDSILLSV
-491 SDKLISPHPVPDFR
+491 SDKLISPLPESYFR
-505 TEEVVLPCLEQVK
+505 TEEVVLPCSEQEK
-518 PSPTTVSEPSL
+518 SSPTAVSEPYL
-529 AEAKTSF
+529 AEAKS
-536 GGAESLPTAVLE
+536 
-548 TSLTDTKLSF
+548 SF
-558 DGAESSPVEVS
+558 DGAKS
-569 ESSLTDTI
+569 
-577 SSFDGTMSGSPE
+577 
-589 VKPTGGEGENSGI
+589 I
-602 PNVAGE
+602 P
-608 DTAEVEPAA
+608 AEVEPAA

-663 HLNRPPSVL
+663 LLNRPPSVL

>member
-41 FHMENNPSM
+41 FHGENNPSM

-85 LTSLEARAGILP
+85 LTSLEARAGISP
-97 PTQYNSSAK
+97 PAQYNSSAK
-106 PFTPKSKSAANTLP
+106 PLTPKSKAAANSLT
-120 SNSCSS
+120 SNSRSS
-126 APNTLPSNPGDSS
+126 DPKPAATSLPPNGSASS

-145 FGSDSSG
+145 GSPA
-152 NSTAVTSS
+152 ST
-160 TEVISSS
+160 
-167 SSGSYISDSNTADGI
+167 SDSNTAAAI
-182 FDTTASSDGATSS
+182 TIVTASSDGAASS

-205 SSSNTADGTALTPG
+205 SSSNTADAMALTPG

-224 TLFGFGDAKRVAI
+224 TLFGFGGVKKEVK
-237 KEELSRVMLIE
+237 KEEGLSRVMLIE
-248 LNTEFLKVLGGYD
+248 LNTDFLKVLGGYD

-302 RDVQGVLVGFS
+302 RDAQGVLVGFS

-337 GSALFKKRELLYG
+337 GSELFKKRELLYG
-350 LHRTAP
+350 LHRTDK

-433 GVLSLSLPE
+433 GVLSLSLPD

-472 SPVLPTSN
+472 SPVLPPSN
-480 SISEDSILLSV
+480 SMSEDSVLLSV
-491 SDKLISPHPVPDFR
+491 SDKLISPLPEPDFR
-505 TEEVVLPCLEQVK
+505 TEEVVLPCSEQEK
-518 PSPTTVSEPSL
+518 SSPTAVSEPYL
-529 AEAKTSF
+529 AEAKS
-536 GGAESLPTAVLE
+536 
-548 TSLTDTKLSF
+548 SF
-558 DGAESSPVEVS
+558 DGAKSIPAEVS
-569 ESSLTDTI
+569 ESSLAEAKL
-577 SSFDGTMSGSPE
+577 SFDGIESSP
-589 VKPTGGEGENSGI
+589 
-602 PNVAGE
+602 A
-608 DTAEVEPAA
+608 AVESAA

-648 ARLSTLREQLVKVSA
+648 ARLSSLREQLVKVSA
-663 HLNRPPSVL
+663 LLNRPPSVL

>member
-106 PFTPKSKSAANTLP
+106 PFTPKSKSDANTLTA
-120 SNSCSS
+120 N
-126 APNTLPSNPGDSS
+126 AGD
-139 SGLTAS
+139 
-145 FGSDSSG
+145 
-152 NSTAVTSS
+152 
-160 TEVISSS
+160 
-167 SSGSYISDSNTADGI
+167 
-182 FDTTASSDGATSS
+182 ATS
-195 PSPSGNPASG
+195 
-205 SSSNTADGTALTPG
+205 LTPG

-224 TLFGFGDAKRVAI
+224 TLFGFGGVKKEVK
-237 KEELSRVMLIE
+237 KEEGLSRVMLIE

-412 GDVRGQAA
+412 GDGPGQAA

-491 SDKLISPHPVPDFR
+491 SDKIISPHPVPDFR
-505 TEEVVLPCLEQVK
+505 TEEVVLPCLEPVK

-558 DGAESSPVEVS
+558 DGIESSPVEVS

-648 ARLSTLREQLVKVSA
+648 ARLSSLRERLVKVSA

>member
-41 FHMENNPSM
+41 FHGENNPSM

-120 SNSCSS
+120 SNSRSS
-126 APNTLPSNPGDSS
+126 DPKPAATSLPPNGSASS

-145 FGSDSSG
+145 GSPA
-152 NSTAVTSS
+152 ST
-160 TEVISSS
+160 
-167 SSGSYISDSNTADGI
+167 SDSNTGDAI
-182 FDTTASSDGATSS
+182 TDTTASSDGATSS

-205 SSSNTADGTALTPG
+205 SSSNAGDATSLTPG

-224 TLFGFGDAKRVAI
+224 TLFGFGGVKKEV
-237 KEELSRVMLIE
+237 KKEEELSRVMLIE
-248 LNTEFLKVLGGYD
+248 LNTEFLKGLGGYD

-302 RDVQGVLVGFS
+302 RDAQGVLVGFS

-412 GDVRGQAA
+412 GDGPGQAA

-433 GVLSLSLPE
+433 GVLSLSLPD

-472 SPVLPTSN
+472 SPVLPPSN
-480 SISEDSILLSV
+480 SMSEDSILLSV
-491 SDKLISPHPVPDFR
+491 SDKLISPLPESYFR
-505 TEEVVLPCLEQVK
+505 TEEVVLPCSEQEK
-518 PSPTTVSEPSL
+518 SSPTAVSEPYL
-529 AEAKTSF
+529 AEA
-536 GGAESLPTAVLE
+536 
-548 TSLTDTKLSF
+548 KLSF
-558 DGAESSPVEVS
+558 DGIESS
-569 ESSLTDTI
+569 
-577 SSFDGTMSGSPE
+577 
-589 VKPTGGEGENSGI
+589 
-602 PNVAGE
+602 
-608 DTAEVEPAA
+608 PAA

>member
-63 CGVAGDVFG
+63 CGVSGDVFG

-85 LTSLEARAGILP
+85 LTSLEERAGISP

-120 SNSCSS
+120 SNS
-126 APNTLPSNPGDSS
+126 GDSS

-145 FGSDSSG
+145 FGSDSSA
-152 NSTAVTSS
+152 NSTAVKSP

-167 SSGSYISDSNTADGI
+167 SSGSSISDSNTSDGI
-182 FDTTASSDGATSS
+182 SVTTAFPDGASC
-195 PSPSGNPASG
+195 GV
-205 SSSNTADGTALTPG
+205 LPG
-219 GASDG
+219 FEG
-224 TLFGFGDAKRVAI
+224 AKRVV
-237 KEELSRVMLIE
+237 KKEEELSRVMLIE
-248 LNTEFLKVLGGYD
+248 LNTEFLKGLGGYD

-267 LKVYVDFEVGVSPW
+267 IKVYVDFEVGVSPW

-302 RDVQGVLVGFS
+302 RDAQGVLVGFS

-350 LHRTAP
+350 LHRTAK

-433 GVLSLSLPE
+433 GVLSLSLPD

-472 SPVLPTSN
+472 SPVLPPSN
-480 SISEDSILLSV
+480 SMSEESILLSV
-491 SDKLISPHPVPDFR
+491 SDKLISPLPESYFR
-505 TEEVVLPCLEQVK
+505 TEEVVLPCSEQE
-518 PSPTTVSEPSL
+518 EP
-529 AEAKTSF
+529 SF
-536 GGAESLPTAVLE
+536 GGAESLPMEVSE
-548 TSLTDTKLSF
+548 PSLAKAKLSF
-558 DGAESSPVEVS
+558 DGIESSPVEVS
-569 ESSLTDTI
+569 DASLMDTK
-577 SSFDGTMSGSPE
+577 SSFDGIEPGSPE
-589 VKPTGGEGENSGI
+589 VKPTGGGAENSGN
-602 PNVAGE
+602 PNVAGEDTE

-648 ARLSTLREQLVKVSA
+648 ARLSSLRERLVKVSA

>member
-41 FHMENNPSM
+41 FHGENNPSM

-63 CGVAGDVFG
+63 CGVSGDVFG

-85 LTSLEARAGILP
+85 LTSLEARAGISP

-120 SNSCSS
+120 SNSRSS
-126 APNTLPSNPGDSS
+126 DPKPAATSLPPNGSASS

-145 FGSDSSG
+145 GSPA
-152 NSTAVTSS
+152 ST
-160 TEVISSS
+160 
-167 SSGSYISDSNTADGI
+167 SDSNTGDAI
-182 FDTTASSDGATSS
+182 TDTTASSDGATSS

-205 SSSNTADGTALTPG
+205 SSSNAGDATSLTPG

-224 TLFGFGDAKRVAI
+224 TLFGFGGVKKEV
-237 KEELSRVMLIE
+237 KKEEELSRVMLIE
-248 LNTEFLKVLGGYD
+248 LNTEFLKGLGGYD

-302 RDVQGVLVGFS
+302 RDAQGVLVGFS

-350 LHRTAP
+350 LHRTAK

-433 GVLSLSLPE
+433 GVLSLSLPD

-472 SPVLPTSN
+472 SPVLPPS
-480 SISEDSILLSV
+480 SSMSEDSILLSV
-491 SDKLISPHPVPDFR
+491 SDKLISPLPESYFR
-505 TEEVVLPCLEQVK
+505 TEEVVLPCSEQEK
-518 PSPTTVSEPSL
+518 SSPTAVSEPYL
-529 AEAKTSF
+529 AEAKS
-536 GGAESLPTAVLE
+536 
-548 TSLTDTKLSF
+548 SF
-558 DGAESSPVEVS
+558 DGAKSIPAEVS
-569 ESSLTDTI
+569 ESSLAEAKL
-577 SSFDGTMSGSPE
+577 SFDGTVSGSPE
-589 VKPTGGEGENSGI
+589 VKPSGCDAENSGV
-602 PNVAGE
+602 PNAAGE
-608 DTAEVEPAA
+608 DTAEVESAA

-663 HLNRPPSVL
+663 LLNRPPSVL

>member
-41 FHMENNPSM
+41 FHGENNPSM
-50 VVRIHNKT
+50 VVRIHKKS

-85 LTSLEARAGILP
+85 LTSLEARAGISP

-126 APNTLPSNPGDSS
+126 APTSPPNGSASS

-145 FGSDSSG
+145 GSPA
-152 NSTAVTSS
+152 ST
-160 TEVISSS
+160 
-167 SSGSYISDSNTADGI
+167 SDSNTGDAI
-182 FDTTASSDGATSS
+182 TDTTASSDGATSS

-205 SSSNTADGTALTPG
+205 SSSNAGDATSLTPG

-224 TLFGFGDAKRVAI
+224 TLFGFGGVKKEV
-237 KEELSRVMLIE
+237 KKEEELSRVMLIE

-267 LKVYVDFEVGVSPW
+267 LKVYLDFEVGVSPW

-302 RDVQGVLVGFS
+302 RDAQGVLVGFS

-350 LHRTAP
+350 LHRTAK

-412 GDVRGQAA
+412 GDGPGQAA

-472 SPVLPTSN
+472 SPVLPPSN

-491 SDKLISPHPVPDFR
+491 SDKIISPHPVPDFR
-505 TEEVVLPCLEQVK
+505 IEEVVLPYSEQE
-518 PSPTTVSEPSL
+518 EP
-529 AEAKTSF
+529 SF
-536 GGAESLPTAVLE
+536 GGAESLPMEVSE
-548 TSLTDTKLSF
+548 PSLAKAKLSF
-558 DGAESSPVEVS
+558 DGAKSIPAEVS
-569 ESSLTDTI
+569 ESSLAEAKL
-577 SSFDGTMSGSPE
+577 SFDWIESS
-589 VKPTGGEGENSGI
+589 
-602 PNVAGE
+602 
-608 DTAEVEPAA
+608 PAA

-648 ARLSTLREQLVKVSA
+648 ARLSSLREQLEAASA
-663 HLNRPPSVL
+663 LLNRPPSVL

>member
-41 FHMENNPSM
+41 FHGENNPSM
-50 VVRIHNKT
+50 VVRIHKKS

-85 LTSLEARAGILP
+85 LTSLEARAGISP

-120 SNSCSS
+120 SNSRSS
-126 APNTLPSNPGDSS
+126 DPKPAATSLPPNGSASS

-145 FGSDSSG
+145 GSPA
-152 NSTAVTSS
+152 ST
-160 TEVISSS
+160 
-167 SSGSYISDSNTADGI
+167 SDSNTADSI
-182 FDTTASSDGATSS
+182 SDTTASSDGATSS

-205 SSSNTADGTALTPG
+205 SSSNAGDATSLTPG

-224 TLFGFGDAKRVAI
+224 TLFGFGGVKKEVK
-237 KEELSRVMLIE
+237 KEEGLSRVMLIE

-302 RDVQGVLVGFS
+302 RDAQGVLVGFS

-350 LHRTAP
+350 LHRTAK

-433 GVLSLSLPE
+433 GVLSLSLPD

-472 SPVLPTSN
+472 SPVLPPSN
-480 SISEDSILLSV
+480 SMSEDSILLSV
-491 SDKLISPHPVPDFR
+491 SDKLISPHPESYFR
-505 TEEVVLPCLEQVK
+505 TEEVVLPCSEQEK
-518 PSPTTVSEPSL
+518 SSPTAVSEPYL
-529 AEAKTSF
+529 AEAK
-536 GGAESLPTAVLE
+536 
-548 TSLTDTKLSF
+548 
-558 DGAESSPVEVS
+558 
-569 ESSLTDTI
+569 
-577 SSFDGTMSGSPE
+577 SSFDGTVSGSPE
-589 VKPTGGEGENSGI
+589 VKPSGCDAENSGV
-602 PNVAGE
+602 PNAAGE
-608 DTAEVEPAA
+608 DTAEVESAA

-648 ARLSTLREQLVKVSA
+648 ARLSTLREQLVKVCA
-663 HLNRPPSVL
+663 LLNRPPSVL